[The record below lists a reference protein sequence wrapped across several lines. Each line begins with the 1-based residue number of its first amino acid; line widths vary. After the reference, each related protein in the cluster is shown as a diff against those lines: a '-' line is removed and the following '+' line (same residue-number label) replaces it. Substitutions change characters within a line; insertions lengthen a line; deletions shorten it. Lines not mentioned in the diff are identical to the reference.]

1 MRTRRGG
8 WGLDVDKIRPQKW
21 KPCRATKRAENCMQ
35 QRLCS
40 NLYQWHFLA
49 ARCMNRGLKLR
60 PFPRRGPKMKNPFTI
75 EKVSLVPSSAQ
86 KRKVYQSSDNTG
98 SAYFCSLHYI
108 TLHSITLHGITFC
121 ITLCIKSNYVALQNI
136 RFISPESLQNA
147 EFRKYVVYDFNMVLD
162 TI

>member
-1 MRTRRGG
+1 M
-8 WGLDVDKIRPQKW
+8 GLR
-21 KPCRATKRAENCMQ
+21 CRQNKAPKMEAIQGNEKGRKLHAVASLFEP
-35 QRLCS
+35 LLVAFS
-40 NLYQWHFLA
+40 FA

-108 TLHSITLHGITFC
+108 TFHYVSWHYILHYTLHKVKLRYIT
-121 ITLCIKSNYVALQNI
+121 KH
-136 RFISPESLQNA
+136 
-147 EFRKYVVYDFNMVLD
+147 
-162 TI
+162 